1 MHTREQ
7 KVKARRSGK
16 SLLGKARTLGKKA
29 NVFSMA
35 MYWDPV
41 HKKMRT
47 VVHLPPGQ
55 KMPSLETFAL
65 KAISEN
71 SQQISPAIHT
81 DRGGS
86 TQPAL
91 VSPVEAGQAASSSIY
106 DFPGE
111 EEDTIIVRDSPRRVD
126 QASPISPQRTVSEV
140 TIDDDAKQAEDLWCY
155 RDGRSAVVHQKG
167 ALRQGNLQIKQSCVV
182 PRPGGVKKSS
192 ARERSW
198 RMASLTGT
206 NLSPGVP
213 VKRRLPMQKQIMIR
227 RVLHLLDSLGRKP
240 RHEIAGTQ
248 DTNQSDLVYYSRPQA
263 QAWG

>member
-1 MHTREQ
+1 MPNYCQKEKQCLEQRYTPVPEDGQWRMALHSAPENGRVRYCTLPRRRIYTSARIEEFTDGYAAVTEQ

-16 SLLGKARTLGKKA
+16 SLLGKAKVLGKKA

-47 VVHLPPGQ
+47 VTLDRKDTHD
-55 KMPSLETFAL
+55 LEAL

-91 VSPVEAGQAASSSIY
+91 VSPVEAGQAASSSMY

-111 EEDTIIVRDSPRRVD
+111 EEDTIIVRDPPRRVD

-140 TIDDDAKQAEDLWCY
+140 TIDEDALCQTLEVQAEQPEIDLQ
-155 RDGRSAVVHQKG
+155 AV
-167 ALRQGNLQIKQSCVV
+167 
-182 PRPGGVKKSS
+182 
-192 ARERSW
+192 E
-198 RMASLTGT
+198 
-206 NLSPGVP
+206 
-213 VKRRLPMQKQIMIR
+213 
-227 RVLHLLDSLGRKP
+227 
-240 RHEIAGTQ
+240 
-248 DTNQSDLVYYSRPQA
+248 
-263 QAWG
+263 

>member
-16 SLLGKARTLGKKA
+16 SLLGKAKILGKKA

-47 VVHLPPGQ
+47 
-55 KMPSLETFAL
+55 KS
-65 KAISEN
+65 
-71 SQQISPAIHT
+71 
-81 DRGGS
+81 
-86 TQPAL
+86 
-91 VSPVEAGQAASSSIY
+91 
-106 DFPGE
+106 
-111 EEDTIIVRDSPRRVD
+111 
-126 QASPISPQRTVSEV
+126 VSEV
-140 TIDDDAKQAEDLWCY
+140 TIDEDALCQTLEVQAEQPDDLWCY

-182 PRPGGVKKSS
+182 PKPDGVKKSS

-240 RHEIAGTQ
+240 RHGMAGTR
-248 DTNQSDLVYYSRPQA
+248 DTNDSDLVYYSRPQTEV
-263 QAWG
+263 WG

>member
-1 MHTREQ
+1 
-7 KVKARRSGK
+7 
-16 SLLGKARTLGKKA
+16 
-29 NVFSMA
+29 MA

-55 KMPSLETFAL
+55 KMPSLETFA
-65 KAISEN
+65 ISEN

-86 TQPAL
+86 IQPAL

-140 TIDDDAKQAEDLWCY
+140 TIDEDASSQTLEVQAEQPDDLWCY

-182 PRPGGVKKSS
+182 PKPGGVKKSS

-240 RHEIAGTQ
+240 RHGMAGTR
-248 DTNQSDLVYYSRPQA
+248 DTNDSDLVYYSRPQTEV
-263 QAWG
+263 WG

>member
-16 SLLGKARTLGKKA
+16 SLLGKAKILGKKA

-55 KMPSLETFAL
+55 KMPSLKTFAL

-71 SQQISPAIHT
+71 SQQTSPAIHT

-111 EEDTIIVRDSPRRVD
+111 EEDTIIVRDPPRRVD

-140 TIDDDAKQAEDLWCY
+140 TIDEDALCQTLEVQAEQPDDLWCY
-155 RDGRSAVVHQKG
+155 RDGRSDQAILRCAQTWWHQKVEWTG
-167 ALRQGNLQIKQSCVV
+167 EELEAGLIHRNQRFAWG
-182 PRPGGVKKSS
+182 SS
-192 ARERSW
+192 EKTPSNAEADHDS
-198 RMASLTGT
+198 SG
-206 NLSPGVP
+206 PP
-213 VKRRLPMQKQIMIR
+213 
-227 RVLHLLDSLGRKP
+227 SLG
-240 RHEIAGTQ
+240 
-248 DTNQSDLVYYSRPQA
+248 
-263 QAWG
+263 